1 MSQSKSVKK
10 VAKVVSNDEQAFM
23 LTVHDQRFVMNTS
36 DYVTVPYSG
45 TIAEVMVKSL
55 PPMPRTKLI
64 KGMEWTQNR
73 NAWDAFMAYDH
84 AQEKALWAW
93 EKEQKE
99 LQAQRAAERAHAKA
113 EKAILRQKARL
124 EKEIKKELAQL
135 DKEMKAA
142 EKAEAK
148 AKAKEEAKA
157 KKAKAPKATKEVSLD
172 AMIDPETLA
181 VMKQMAKDRL
191 ARS

>member
-10 VAKVVSNDEQAFM
+10 SASVVKDEQALM
-23 LTVHDQRFVMNTS
+23 LTVHDQRFVMNAS
-36 DYVTVPYSG
+36 DYVNVPYSG
-45 TIAEVMVKSL
+45 TIAGVMVQSL
-55 PPMPRTKLI
+55 PPMPGTKLI

-99 LQAQRAAERAHAKA
+99 LQAQRAAERAHVKA

-124 EKEIKKELAQL
+124 EKEIKKELAQR
-135 DKEMKAA
+135 DKAMKAA
-142 EKAEAK
+142 EKAEVKAKAK
-148 AKAKEEAKA
+148 AKAKEEAK
-157 KKAKAPKATKEVSLD
+157 KAKATKEVTLD
-172 AMIDPETLA
+172 AMIDPETLK

-191 ARS
+191 AR

>member
-10 VAKVVSNDEQAFM
+10 VAKVVINDEQAVSM
-23 LTVHDQRFVMNTS
+23 LTIHDQRFSYNPA

-45 TIAEVMVKSL
+45 TIAEAVVKTL
-55 PPMPRTKLI
+55 PTIPGTKVV

-93 EKEQKE
+93 EKEQRE
-99 LQAQRAAERAHAKA
+99 LQAQRAAEREHAKA
-113 EKAILRQKARL
+113 EKAILKQKARL
-124 EKEIKKELAQL
+124 EKEVERELAQRDRTL
-135 DKEMKAA
+135 
-142 EKAEAK
+142 KAEAK
-148 AKAKEEAKA
+148 AKAKEEAK
-157 KKAKAPKATKEVSLD
+157 KAKATKEVTLD
-172 AMIDPETLA
+172 AMIDPETLK

-191 ARS
+191 AR